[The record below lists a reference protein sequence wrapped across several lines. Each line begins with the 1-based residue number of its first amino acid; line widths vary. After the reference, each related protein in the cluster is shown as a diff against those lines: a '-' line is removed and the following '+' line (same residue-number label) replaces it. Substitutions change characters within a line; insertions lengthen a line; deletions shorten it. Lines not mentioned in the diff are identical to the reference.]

1 MDAIFM
7 NSQNSKPSKPHVLIL
22 KFTDKLDLGRVKKLL
37 PYQILVLRLVSL
49 SNISILHM
57 EKHKKFIQ

>member
-1 MDAIFM
+1 M